1 MQNVKHDDA
10 LLKLTEQ
17 QKSIE
22 AMGQALEH
30 MSDNYDEILKTTQEN
45 KTKLKELEEKSASF
59 DAALSEQQSE
69 MDKLKSNLNSLE
81 EYSRRKNIEIHGIEE
96 TVNEN
101 PLSIVSFLGV
111 KLGLKAPTPEEIE
124 AIHRINAKPDMT
136 PPLLVRFST
145 TTMRDSWLS
154 KRLAL
159 KSDDIY
165 INENLTAYTKRL
177 LWMAKSVGKEK
188 SYKFVWARNGKV
200 FMKKQEGMA
209 AMKIVKDRSLL
220 KLL

>member
-1 MQNVKHDDA
+1 M
-10 LLKLTEQ
+10 E
-17 QKSIE
+17 
-22 AMGQALEH
+22 QALEH
-30 MSDNYDEILKTTQEN
+30 MSNNYDEILKTTQEN
-45 KTKLKELEEKSASF
+45 KTKLKELEGKSASF

-69 MDKLKSNLNSLE
+69 IFKLKSTLNSLE
-81 EYSRRKNIEIHGIEE
+81 EYSRRNNIEIHGIQE

-101 PLSIVSFLGV
+101 PFNIVCSLAA

-124 AIHRINAKPDMT
+124 AIHRIKAKPNMT
-136 PPLLVRFST
+136 PPLLIRFST
-145 TTMRDSWLS
+145 MKMRDSWLS

-159 KSDDIY
+159 KSDAIY

-177 LWMAKSVGKEK
+177 LWMAKNVAKEK

-209 AMKIVKDRSLL
+209 VVKIANEGSLL
-220 KLL
+220 NLL